1 MNPKQ
6 IRHLLAR
13 YRITDGKGFRLKDY
27 DPGDTGGKV
36 VARENSD
43 ALLAAGIARLSELQE
58 LLYPHS
64 TWALLCVFQAMDAA
78 GKDGTIKHVMS
89 GINPQGVQV
98 TAFKPPSPE
107 EQAHDFLWRV
117 SRALPPRGHIGIFNR
132 SHYEEVLA
140 VRVHPEFLD
149 SQGLPQRLRGKKI
162 WDHRLRDI
170 ANWESYIA
178 RQGTVMMK
186 FYLNVSLEEQ
196 KRRFFE
202 RLDNP
207 NKNWKFSPADITERH
222 HWDDYMQAYEEAIRA
237 TATPHAPWFI
247 VPADQK
253 WVARLVVV
261 SAMIEALEDL
271 QLKPLEAPPEIRA
284 RLAEM
289 RQTLLEE

>member
-202 RLDNP
+202 GLDNP